1 MGHRK
6 SSMILNEVYFWTNTI
21 KDWNNLLEP
30 IKYKQLIINTL
41 MQMVAKELIRVYGF
55 VIMPNHVHFIWEM
68 IAKNGREMPHA
79 SFNKAIGHLIIKDL
93 KLNDHPNL
101 QLYKVD
107 EKERQY
113 RVWQRDP
120 MAILIDNKKK
130 VEQKLDYIHLNPLQ
144 EKWNLVSSPEHYQWS
159 SAKFYESENEGV
171 DLLTHYMDRF

>member
-79 SFNKAIGHLIIKDL
+79 SFNKGHL
-93 KLNDHPNL
+93 
-101 QLYKVD
+101 Y
-107 EKERQY
+107 
-113 RVWQRDP
+113 
-120 MAILIDNKKK
+120 
-130 VEQKLDYIHLNPLQ
+130 
-144 EKWNLVSSPEHYQWS
+144 
-159 SAKFYESENEGV
+159 
-171 DLLTHYMDRF
+171 